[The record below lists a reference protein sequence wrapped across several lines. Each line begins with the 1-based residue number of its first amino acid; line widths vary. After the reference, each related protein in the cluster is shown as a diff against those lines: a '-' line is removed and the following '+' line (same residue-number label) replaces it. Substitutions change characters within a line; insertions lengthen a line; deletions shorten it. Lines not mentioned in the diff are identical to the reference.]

1 MVDVLEAMIKTA
13 AVSGIGLFWINFTI
27 GAFKL
32 AWHIV
37 STSPGEETYKPSF
50 KIMCEN
56 CRELYDD
63 DERHLIDGSF
73 LCVACRLKK

>member
-1 MVDVLEAMIKTA
+1 MDPLQASLKVA
-13 AVSGIGLFWINFTI
+13 AVGGIFMIWSSFTRET
-27 GAFKL
+27 FKFS
-32 AWHIV
+32 WHIL

-63 DERHLIDGSF
+63 DERHVINGSF
-73 LCVACRLKK
+73 LCVACR